1 MRYTKA
7 YIPTLREASQDV
19 EAISQ
24 KLLLRAGM
32 IRRGG
37 AGEFV
42 LLPMGQK
49 VCKKIVAELEKVF
62 DGEEVGYT
70 GTMKMK
76 DEQTTDP
83 EYILGLMKVL
93 GEDINSY
100 KQLPKCFTSIEDH
113 ELHTIRPRLGLLK
126 SKTYK
131 AFRSLYYC
139 MGKDNLDK
147 SYEEACEKLKGLL
160 DSFGLNFKMIHT
172 VSPYYDD
179 ADKVLFY
186 PHIGGNRTNIICESC
201 KENMLYEAYP
211 AEHIYEKSSEEELQK
226 ERVYTPDAGT
236 IEDITAF
243 LECSADRLV
252 KTLLYKA
259 DGKVVAALVRGDR
272 ELSEA
277 KLKKLLKCR
286 ELIMA
291 DEDTVKKVTGAK
303 VGFAGPVNLFDVFI
317 VADHEVLSLKN
328 VIVGANESDYHLKNV
343 NIHRDFK
350 AQLTGDIKCID
361 ETSKCPGCGG
371 NLNKESGF
379 VFGSINR
386 IHKETIKSMGAT
398 CVDESGKQDA
408 FYAMSCWINLYTL
421 LGSVIECNH
430 DEGGIALPKLASPYK
445 TALIVINPKDEL
457 QMKTAEDIY
466 LKLKSVG
473 VETLFDDRNERP
485 GVKFKDIELLGIPT
499 RITVGKKIDQGI
511 VEFKA
516 RIGEMEELAIE
527 DALNRLGEE

>member
-32 IRRGG
+32 IRRVGT
-37 AGEFV
+37 GEFV

-49 VCKKIVAELEKVF
+49 FCEKIIGELEKIF
-62 DGEEVGYT
+62 HGEEVGFT
-70 GTMKMK
+70 GTIKIK

-83 EYILGLMKVL
+83 EYILGLMKIL

-113 ELHTIRPRLGLLK
+113 ELHTLRPRLGLLK

-139 MGKDNLDK
+139 MGKDNIDQ
-147 SYEEACEKLKGLL
+147 SYEESCKNLKNLL
-160 DSFGLNFKMIHT
+160 ESFGLSFKMIHT
-172 VSPYYDD
+172 LSPYYDD
-179 ADKVLFY
+179 FDKVLFY
-186 PHIGGNRTNIICESC
+186 PHIGGNRTNIVCESC
-201 KENMLYEAYP
+201 KESMLYEAYP
-211 AEHIYEKSSEEELQK
+211 ADYKYEKSSEEELQM

-286 ELIMA
+286 ELVMA
-291 DEDTVKKVTGAK
+291 DEDTVKRVTGAR
-303 VGFAGPVNLFDVFI
+303 VGFAGPVGLEALII
-317 VADHEVLSLKN
+317 VDNEVLSLKN

-343 NIHRDFK
+343 NIQRDFK
-350 AQLTGDIKCID
+350 AKLNGDIKCID
-361 ETSKCPGCGG
+361 ETSICPSCGG
-371 NLNKESGF
+371 NLNRESGF
-379 VFGSINR
+379 VFGSISR
-386 IHKETIKSMGAT
+386 IDKETMKAMEST
-398 CVDESGKQDA
+398 CIDEGGKQDA
-408 FYAMSCWINLYTL
+408 FYAMSCWLNLYTL
-421 LGSVIECNH
+421 LASIIECNN
-430 DEGGIALPKLASPYK
+430 DEAGIVLPNAASPYN

-457 QMKTAEDIY
+457 QMKNAESIY
-466 LKLKSVG
+466 LKLKSMG
-473 VETLFDDRNERP
+473 IETLFDDRNERP
-485 GVKFKDIELLGIPT
+485 GVKFKDIELLGMPS
-499 RITVGKKIDQGI
+499 RITIGKKIDQGI
-511 VEFKA
+511 VEFKS
-516 RIGEMEELAIE
+516 RIGEMEELTIE
-527 DALNRLGEE
+527 DALNRVGEK